1 MEKKSFFNR
10 NRLILLLLSAF
21 LLSTSL
27 FALTLGPASVGVY
40 TVFNILAGRLP
51 IIGSGLEH
59 SSVAAETIILQLRLP
74 RIIQGALVGAALAVS
89 GVVIQSLFKN
99 PMADPFVIGI
109 SSGAALGASIAVL
122 IGQIGVITI
131 PLLAFIGS
139 VGAAFLVYNIAKTG
153 YGLATHSL
161 LLSGIAI
168 AYFLSSITSFLL
180 YSAGEALHQIIF
192 WLMGGLWASSW
203 AKIAILSPVF
213 FLSAGV
219 LTFFSRDLNA
229 LLLGEEPAHHLGI
242 DVVALKKLIL
252 FFASLLAGIS
262 VAFAGTIGFVGLII
276 PHITRLLFGPD
287 HRILLPAS
295 ALIGGIFLVLS
306 DTLARILIAPAEIP
320 VGVITAFFGAP
331 FFLYL
336 LRSKRR
342 EI

>member
-1 MEKKSFFNR
+1 
-10 NRLILLLLSAF
+10 
-21 LLSTSL
+21 
-27 FALTLGPASVGVY
+27 
-40 TVFNILAGRLP
+40 
-51 IIGSGLEH
+51 
-59 SSVAAETIILQLRLP
+59 
-74 RIIQGALVGAALAVS
+74 
-89 GVVIQSLFKN
+89 
-99 PMADPFVIGI
+99 
-109 SSGAALGASIAVL
+109 
-122 IGQIGVITI
+122 
-131 PLLAFIGS
+131 
-139 VGAAFLVYNIAKTG
+139 
-153 YGLATHSL
+153 
-161 LLSGIAI
+161 
-168 AYFLSSITSFLL
+168 
-180 YSAGEALHQIIF
+180 
-192 WLMGGLWASSW
+192 MGGLWASSW